1 MFDKSWPF
9 SADPARCLQVA
20 HFNSFSVSRYK
31 GPARFDE
38 AQVRKDD
45 PSKVLKR
52 YYTLLMWKKK
62 GAISNFFTAL
72 LHASL
77 HQKPDQKYK

>member
-31 GPARFDE
+31 GPVRFDE
-38 AQVRKDD
+38 AQVRKND
-45 PSKVLKR
+45 PSKVLKIR
-52 YYTLLMWKKK
+52 
-62 GAISNFFTAL
+62 I
-72 LHASL
+72 LHTS
-77 HQKPDQKYK
+77 HVGEERCYQ